1 MASGIANF
9 CFAVFIWAAGAE
21 CRHDCGDGKRGSCEP
36 TLGDFTS
43 TDQPRN
49 VGFLKTNFF
58 STIAFSWWAIQV
70 SEPSWRLLKSG
81 MPGMQIL
88 ERSIER
94 RCMSAGSRGLYGFSF
109 TNVTTDRAYMDF
121 DLDNAT
127 VTDND
132 LQEIVVDVFYFCCL
146 PQRGCGEF
154 PSSDEEE
161 DILLHLANKTASIVL
176 RTPGIHAKPNSS
188 SISGR
193 YSDEQVPFHVA
204 YVFLADANAEVKVFS
219 GPLMFSQFDQ
229 TDQRSERRT
238 NSIADLVR
246 QGNFCSNDGQND
258 GEGLADGECIKYLS
272 IKEYFL
278 YCCCY
283 ENVSQ
288 CAYTADQEKFSYAQR
303 NARNWRLNPNLRGFS
318 KSSHSGDMHFVKHTA
333 RDVTFGW
340 TYRDFIYSKPLNGT
354 ARHGSLSSEFNIP
367 LWHCAHGLV
376 QVNTSNGEPIGTKET
391 RIMRSQAC
399 VTRHGSPDAKT
410 ILIDVSRRKFF
421 GVVFKLEMVVVRIS
435 NIRNIKMTRSALT
448 AWWMVVSVESVI
460 QLGRGCITSTY
471 AVHVDRVTEGGDDR
485 RIVCYRFFDFETCKE
500 RIILL
505 GETHY
510 LPEREREELLPIRM
524 SSGPPTGYILAV
536 IIMQTISQLRLSEP
550 TLDALNAGEPERT
563 KPFNKVRHSCR
574 YLQTYPKNKVT
585 DGKAH
590 MERIVQFMVCSCEMP
605 LLQTHEGSDICE
617 DSFAKNQTALAK
629 SSEEVPRPM
638 CYVGLVNAYK
648 DLVPALLISA
658 SVESYQENNTII
670 KRVSRKLSKKRDPL
684 LYADLI
690 FSIFRALFGLPSWT
704 LVKDAVPVGKRYS
717 APLNFCSRRL
727 GCIDTI
733 PERILND
740 SSLFAVLDCSS
751 QLYADE
757 EDSCHGIVDTS
768 HMTARMGVLCCCR
781 TKCPNVVGSG
791 TNVGTVFNPFAHD
804 HLF

>member
-1 MASGIANF
+1 MFTVRFQFGEEKRRAEEASFEANLLMNTLRRKLF
-9 CFAVFIWAAGAE
+9 TDYDSSFPLINKNSDSSKTTETILVRSVASLRCQISHIRASVAITELHIFARRIITKHSVDFG
-21 CRHDCGDGKRGSCEP
+21 RPEP
-36 TLGDFTS
+36 SAVTTVATANG
-43 TDQPRN
+43 
-49 VGFLKTNFF
+49 
-58 STIAFSWWAIQV
+58 TIAFSWWAIQV

-340 TYRDFIYSKPLNGT
+340 TYRDFIYSKP
-354 ARHGSLSSEFNIP
+354 
-367 LWHCAHGLV
+367 
-376 QVNTSNGEPIGTKET
+376 
-391 RIMRSQAC
+391 
-399 VTRHGSPDAKT
+399 
-410 ILIDVSRRKFF
+410 RK
-421 GVVFKLEMVVVRIS
+421 
-435 NIRNIKMTRSALT
+435 
-448 AWWMVVSVESVI
+448 
-460 QLGRGCITSTY
+460 
-471 AVHVDRVTEGGDDR
+471 
-485 RIVCYRFFDFETCKE
+485 
-500 RIILL
+500 
-505 GETHY
+505 
-510 LPEREREELLPIRM
+510 
-524 SSGPPTGYILAV
+524 
-536 IIMQTISQLRLSEP
+536 
-550 TLDALNAGEPERT
+550 RT
-563 KPFNKVRHSCR
+563 KYKYFSV
-574 YLQTYPKNKVT
+574 
-585 DGKAH
+585 
-590 MERIVQFMVCSCEMP
+590 
-605 LLQTHEGSDICE
+605 
-617 DSFAKNQTALAK
+617 
-629 SSEEVPRPM
+629 SSN
-638 CYVGLVNAYK
+638 Y
-648 DLVPALLISA
+648 I
-658 SVESYQENNTII
+658 
-670 KRVSRKLSKKRDPL
+670 
-684 LYADLI
+684 
-690 FSIFRALFGLPSWT
+690 
-704 LVKDAVPVGKRYS
+704 
-717 APLNFCSRRL
+717 RR
-727 GCIDTI
+727 
-733 PERILND
+733 
-740 SSLFAVLDCSS
+740 
-751 QLYADE
+751 
-757 EDSCHGIVDTS
+757 
-768 HMTARMGVLCCCR
+768 
-781 TKCPNVVGSG
+781 SG
-791 TNVGTVFNPFAHD
+791 
-804 HLF
+804 